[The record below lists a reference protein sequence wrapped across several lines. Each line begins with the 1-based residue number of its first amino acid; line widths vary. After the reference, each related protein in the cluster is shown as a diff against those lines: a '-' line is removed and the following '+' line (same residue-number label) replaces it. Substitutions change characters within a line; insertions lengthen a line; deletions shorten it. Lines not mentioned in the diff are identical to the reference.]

1 MTIKKSWKGIN
12 SIIYVKKVIICK
24 NRSFMNK
31 ISLQIL
37 FLSTMSLTNFSQQL
51 LYKWDF
57 LPPNIH
63 ESIILGQ
70 ITHYH

>member
-1 MTIKKSWKGIN
+1 MTIKKSWKGID
-12 SIIYVKKVIICK
+12 SIIYMKKVIICK

-37 FLSTMSLTNFSQQL
+37 FLSLTNFSQQL

-70 ITHYH
+70 ITQYH